1 MWNNEAKWKRYFGD
15 HGRQRDEVA
24 EKAEKVLKG
33 AHAARREDW
42 EK

>member
-24 EKAEKVLKG
+24 EKGLKG

-42 EK
+42 QK

>member
-24 EKAEKVLKG
+24 EKGAEG
-33 AHAARREDW
+33 SSRGSQGIED
-42 EK
+42 